1 MLVSLKYIVERFE
14 NILHELELACEYEV
28 SVFFWQ
34 VFDLLNKKKKLRV
47 MEDHNQQVQVS
58 KSFGPLRAGRLIHWL
73 LQVVGLTETEVT
85 SVEDVLRLIALGNSA
100 R

>member
-58 KSFGPLRAGRLIHWL
+58 KSFGPLPGWPTDPLVATGSGAHRDRGHQCGGRVASHSSR
-73 LQVVGLTETEVT
+73 E
-85 SVEDVLRLIALGNSA
+85 
-100 R
+100 